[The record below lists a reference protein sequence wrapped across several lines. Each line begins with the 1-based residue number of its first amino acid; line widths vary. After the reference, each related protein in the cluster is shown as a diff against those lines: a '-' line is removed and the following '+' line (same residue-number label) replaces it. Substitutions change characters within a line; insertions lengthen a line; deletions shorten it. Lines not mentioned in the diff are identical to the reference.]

1 MLPALAAALLI
12 PILGNGL
19 AMTHSIDLR
28 ERLDDRRFARLT
40 AALASV
46 GAAVVHFAVLP
57 GHLAEWWP
65 AGAFFGAVAA
75 FQLGWPVLAALRP
88 TRWLLASGVLVNAG
102 SLALWTVSRAA
113 GVPAGPEAGI
123 AEPIT
128 RVGALTGV
136 LEVIVCV
143 SALWWLY
150 RGSARSF
157 RSAPAYL
164 SSVGGAFLV
173 VGALTAGAV
182 TGTAGGHGHG
192 TGSPDGQHDDA
203 GHRGGGQDERDTPG
217 PPPPEHAGK
226 PAPAH
231 PAEPGADGHEH

>member
-1 MLPALAAALLI
+1 
-12 PILGNGL
+12 
-19 AMTHSIDLR
+19 MTHSIDLR
-28 ERLDDRRFARLT
+28 ERLDDRRFVRLT
-40 AALASV
+40 AALASA
-46 GAAVVHFAVLP
+46 GAAVVHLAVLP
-57 GHLAEWWP
+57 AHLTEWWP
-65 AGAFFGAVAA
+65 AGAFFGAIAA
-75 FQLGWPVLAALRP
+75 FQLGWPALVALRP

-102 SLALWTVSRAA
+102 SLALWTVSRTA

-128 RVGALTGV
+128 RVGLLTGF
-136 LEVIVCV
+136 LEVIVSV

-192 TGSPDGQHDDA
+192 TGHVPGSPGGRDT
-203 GHRGGGQDERDTPG
+203 GHGGDGQDEHGTPG
-217 PPPPEHAGK
+217 PRQPEQTK
-226 PAPAH
+226 YPAPAN
-231 PAEPGADGHEH
+231 PAEPGAGSGDEHGHDHGSP